1 MRLTER
7 FIIIEQ
13 LFELVL
19 VEIQAS
25 LKASDLKE
33 IKEFIEVGEY
43 GLAFEVLNEI
53 IGLKEIEISA
63 EMEKKVL
70 SLRGLLQL

>member
-1 MRLTER
+1 MKLTER

-13 LFELVL
+13 VFESIL
-19 VEIQAS
+19 VEIEAS
-25 LKASDLKE
+25 LNASDLKE

-43 GLAFEVLNEI
+43 GLAFEVLDEI

-63 EMEKKVL
+63 EMEKKMI